1 VAIGAVYR
9 PFLELAREHGVDI
22 DAVLAELQLSYHALV
37 DQNTRLTPDQGRALA
52 IALRRA
58 LPATSHL
65 EALGLRAAERF
76 VAADADLLGYIMSHS
91 ASPLDAAHAL
101 QRHMRLLGDSA
112 DYRVDIEAD
121 RVELSFG
128 LLGGRQ
134 MVPDGPEFVVA
145 AFFRLLR
152 DGSRGRTCPV
162 EVRLPR
168 QPPRRPEVYR
178 RFFGAPVS
186 FGAEVGALV
195 YEHASMLVPFQEH
208 DLRLV
213 RILTQHAE
221 ALLAQ
226 LPPTDSLRERVRALI
241 VEGLVHGQLG
251 LHHVAWR
258 CGLGERTLRRRLEES
273 GTSYRALVDE
283 VRKERAL
290 ALLEHDSNVAWV
302 AQSLGFS
309 DSTAFAR
316 AFRRWTGSLPHE
328 HVRRTAQPEVVRASR

>member
-9 PFLELAREHGVDI
+9 PFLEVAREHGVDV
-22 DAVLAELQLSYHALV
+22 DAVLSQFQLTYHSLIEE
-37 DQNTRLTPDQGRALA
+37 NTRLTPDQGRALA
-52 IALRRA
+52 SALRRA
-58 LPATSHL
+58 LPETSRN

-91 ASPLDAAHAL
+91 ATPLDAALAL

-112 DYRVDIEAD
+112 DYRVETEND
-121 RVELSFG
+121 RVKLSFG

-134 MVPDGPEFVVA
+134 MVPDGPDFVVA
-145 AFFRLLR
+145 AFFRLLH
-152 DGSRGRTCPV
+152 DGSRGRTRPI
-162 EVRLPR
+162 EIQLPR
-168 QPPRRPEVYR
+168 PTPRRPEIYR
-178 RFFGAPVS
+178 RFFGAPVC

-221 ALLAQ
+221 ALIAQ

-241 VEGLVHGQLG
+241 VEGLVHGELG
-251 LHHVAWR
+251 LEQVAWR
-258 CGLGERTLRRRLEES
+258 CGVGERTLRRRLEDA

-290 ALLEHDSNVAWV
+290 VLLENDGNVSWV
-302 AQSLGFS
+302 AQNLGFS

-316 AFRRWTGSLPHE
+316 AFRRWTGRLPHE
-328 HVRRTAQPEVVRASR
+328 HVRLKAQPE